1 MVLFPNCKINLGLH
15 VVRKRPDNFHDI
27 ESVFYPLQFK
37 DVLEVVEAT
46 QDELHVSGLPLPGPA
61 EENLCI
67 KAYHLVRNDFPELPP
82 LAIHLYKHIPAG
94 SGLGGG
100 SADGAFMLMLLNEK
114 FNLNLPTQQLLGYAS
129 LLGSDCPFF
138 IIDAPCLVTGRGEIL
153 DTIAPLLQDF
163 SIVLVLPG
171 IHVNTRAA
179 FERLTLITH
188 PTSIQE
194 TLSRPIET
202 WKDNLIRVLWNF

>member
-15 VVRKRPDNFHDI
+15 VIRKRPDNYHDI
-27 ESVFYPLQFK
+27 ESVFYPLPLK
-37 DVLEVVEAT
+37 DVLEVVESGH
-46 QDELHVSGLPLPGPA
+46 DELHVTGLPLPGPA

-100 SADGAFMLMLLNEK
+100 SADGAFMLILLNEK
-114 FNLNLPTQQLLGYAS
+114 FKLGLLPRQLLGYAS

-138 IIDAPCLVTGRGEIL
+138 IINKPCLVTGRGEIL
-153 DTIAPLLQDF
+153 ETVPPTLQHF

-171 IHVNTRAA
+171 IVGSPGTELEFA
-179 FERLTLITH
+179 L
-188 PTSIQE
+188 
-194 TLSRPIET
+194 
-202 WKDNLIRVLWNF
+202 